1 LTTGR
6 FWLYSSFPNS
16 FAVGPLSIFLALVI
30 LKQGTVVEYGLI
42 VSGASFATVL
52 ASIIWGGLMDRGL
65 KRSIFLVTSYAG
77 TATFLSLMYLSHN
90 VAVMASAYILL
101 NFFQAASGPAANIL
115 IMQLWHREEWP
126 SVFGFFTYLGSLGTV
141 SALVASTLW
150 TTYLPVKTLILLLVP
165 FSAASAVMA
174 FFSLKGVERIP
185 LEREAM
191 VMHRTPFINRFLAT
205 PTFFLRLPSK
215 NDFKKFYKMLRNA
228 FTRQT
233 PLLYLCLFTFNLASG
248 VFNTSFNPSLIRGRI
263 PENLV
268 FAVNIFAMTIQTI
281 AMRRVGKNVSE
292 EGERPTALKGLGY
305 RIAGYSA
312 MAASAYFLTSVYLA
326 VASAFS
332 YALAAGY
339 AYSLFYVA
347 TTSMVFRSLP
357 KGHQGGMLGV
367 VSALSGIGVFL
378 GSFIS
383 GFSALYAGYA
393 ITDIVAVAILA
404 FTYTLLKGIQVAQ

>member
-1 LTTGR
+1 LTAER
-6 FWLYSSFPNS
+6 LWLYSSFPNS
-16 FAVGPLSIFLALVI
+16 FAIGPLSIFLALVV
-30 LKQGTVVEYGLI
+30 LKRGTVVEYGLI
-42 VSGASFATVL
+42 ISGASLATVL
-52 ASIIWGGLMDRGL
+52 ASIIWGAVMDRGFR
-65 KRSIFLVTSYAG
+65 RSIFLIVSYLG
-77 TATFLSLMYLSHN
+77 TAASLYLMYLSQN
-90 VAVMASAYILL
+90 IPLMAAAYIVL

-115 IMQLWHREEWP
+115 IMQFWHREEWS
-126 SVFGFFTYLGSLGTV
+126 SVFGFYTYIGSLGTV
-141 SALVASTLW
+141 TALVASTLW
-150 TTYLPVKTLILLLVP
+150 TTYLPVKPLVLLLAS
-165 FSAASAVMA
+165 FSAAAAIVA
-174 FFSLKGVERIP
+174 FFSLKSVKEVP

-205 PTFFLRLPSK
+205 PTFFLRLPGK
-215 NDFKKFYKMLRNA
+215 NDFKKFFKMLQNT

-292 EGERPTALKGLGY
+292 EGERSTALKGLGY